1 MQVNKYIFQEWI
13 PVMKCNTTMNE
24 STTQT
29 DDVTIGQND
38 VFGSMRSKRTP
49 VHLLSLTIRRNIL
62 HARLKQMYTVT
73 QLANMIGITDAD
85 IIELENGDRFPDA
98 MIIAKLEATLGV
110 RLTPI

>member
-13 PVMKCNTTMNE
+13 PVMKCNTALNE
-24 STTQT
+24 SPPST
-29 DDVTIGQND
+29 DDVAVGQNE
-38 VFGSMRSKRTP
+38 VFGSTRSTRTP

-73 QLANMIGITDAD
+73 QLANMIGTTDAD
-85 IIELENGDRFPDA
+85 IIELESGDRFPDA
-98 MIIAKLEATLGV
+98 VIISKLETTLGV